1 MFCGTLQHLLDVS
14 VINYRTFSPER
25 PRTTPQLLLPVTPRQ
40 AQ

>member
-14 VINYRTFSPER
+14 VINCRTFCPER
-25 PRTTPQLLLPVTPRQ
+25 PRTTPKLLLPVTLRR